1 MKKFS
6 KVEVMRR
13 IESLVYNLKHRR
25 TEGFDDKTILY
36 DVLINEVKYL
46 FSMLDKDS
54 QTEVLKKP
62 WLDQ

>member
-6 KVEVMRR
+6 KVELICR
-13 IESLVYNLKHRR
+13 IENLVYKLKYRR
-25 TEGFDDKTILY
+25 TEGFDDKTLLS
-36 DVLINEVKYL
+36 DVLINEIKYL

>member
-1 MKKFS
+1 MKRFS
-6 KVEVMRR
+6 KVEVMKR
-13 IESLVYNLKHRR
+13 IESLVYKLKHRR
-25 TEGFDDKTILY
+25 VEGFDDKTLLS